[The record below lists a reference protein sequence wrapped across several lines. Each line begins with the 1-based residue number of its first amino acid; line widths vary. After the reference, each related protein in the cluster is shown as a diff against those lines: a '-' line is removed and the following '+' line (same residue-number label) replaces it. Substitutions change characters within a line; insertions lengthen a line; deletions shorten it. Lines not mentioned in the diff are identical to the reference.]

1 MKVVLQGC
9 LERKRR
15 GDRGGQQK
23 ERRLVGLSKVCVM
36 GCRLKR
42 VIHDVID
49 QLQPDYS
56 VRAQAPGGYER
67 QELELRESEP
77 HELCWLDR
85 LDISK
90 RLGGVRAAPDG
101 R

>member
-1 MKVVLQGC
+1 VGRQSPGGVDEGTRQRNGGMKVVLQGRW
-9 LERKRR
+9 EKKGR

-49 QLQPDYS
+49 KLQPDYS
-56 VRAQAPGGYER
+56 VRAQASGGYE
-67 QELELRESEP
+67 
-77 HELCWLDR
+77 
-85 LDISK
+85 
-90 RLGGVRAAPDG
+90 
-101 R
+101 